1 MGALDSSS
9 GFCSFSER
17 SCLRNRRS
25 MSSCIA
31 SSKNIVSLNALSSGL
46 EAAAADEFAWLGD
59 IIPSDEGE
67 AGP

>member
-17 SCLRNRRS
+17 PGLRNRCS
-25 MSSCIA
+25 MSCCTA
-31 SSKNIVSLNALSSGL
+31 SSRNIVFLNAPSSGL